1 MFVVITDPSGWT
13 PAPLYQ
19 RRLGPNELLEPID
32 YGRRYAESIDC
43 RIDESPG
50 HVPSCSGDIRVEIK
64 RKLTDDVCIWS
75 GESFYFA
82 QQESAHV

>member
-1 MFVVITDPSGWT
+1 MFIVITDPSGWN

-32 YGRRYAESIDC
+32 YARRYAESIDC

-50 HVPSCSGDIRVEIK
+50 YVPGFSGDIRVEMK
-64 RKLTDDVCIWS
+64 RRLSHVVAIWAGDS
-75 GESFYFA
+75 SIR
-82 QQESAHV
+82 QQESGHV

>member
-19 RRLGPNELLEPID
+19 RRLGPNELLDPID
-32 YGRRYAESIDC
+32 YARRYAESIDC

-50 HVPSCSGDIRVEIK
+50 YVYSGDIRVELK
-64 RKLTDDVCIWS
+64 HRLSDEAAIWT
-75 GESFYFA
+75 GESFYFT
-82 QQESAHV
+82 QEESSL